1 MKHPEK
7 PIKIP
12 YKTCRKWI
20 FLSYFRKMDP
30 KSIKKALGFSLK
42 VDAVSPLRGNAKI
55 QWRYGVLAH
64 AEKLFKIP
72 YKTCRKLII
81 PGPFLQNGLRTIK
94 KALRFSLQN
103 DCILRL
109 CKTSKNH

>member
-1 MKHPEK
+1 
-7 PIKIP
+7 
-12 YKTCRKWI
+12 
-20 FLSYFRKMDP
+20 MDP

-42 VDAVSPLRGNAKI
+42 VDAVSPLRENAKI

-81 PGPFLQNGLRTIK
+81 SGPFLQNGL
-94 KALRFSLQN
+94 
-103 DCILRL
+103 
-109 CKTSKNH
+109 KNYQKSITFFTTK